1 MVELGR
7 HISGGYQQME
17 ISPESRSN
25 QDIYKILIGTVL
37 PRPIAWV
44 STVDHSGNPN
54 LAPFSFFTVASVNP
68 PILCFSPLLQ
78 ENSIEKDTLVNIKQT
93 SEFVVNIVSY
103 GLAQIMN
110 HTSGAYPPEVNE
122 FDVAGVTP
130 KQSTLVE
137 PPGVADSLVNFECKL
152 QQIISFGP
160 EPRAGNLVLGRVCN
174 IHIHPDIVKN
184 GEVDFRSLDAIGRL
198 GGNMYSTIRD
208 CFEMERPAL

>member
-1 MVELGR
+1 
-7 HISGGYQQME
+7 ME

-44 STVDHSGNPN
+44 STVDTSGNIN

-78 ENSIEKDTLVNIKQT
+78 ENSTEKDTLVNIKQT

-103 GLAQIMN
+103 GLAQAMN
-110 HTSGAYPPEVNE
+110 RTSGPYPSEVNE
-122 FDVAGVTP
+122 FDVAGVAA
-130 KQSTLVE
+130 KQSTLVK
-137 PPGVADSLVNFECKL
+137 PPCVADSLVNFECKL
-152 QQIISFGP
+152 HQIISFGS

-174 IHIHPDIVKN
+174 IHIHPDIVRN
-184 GEVDFRSLDAIGRL
+184 GEVDCESLDAIGRL
-198 GGNMYSTIRD
+198 GGNMYTTIRD
-208 CFEMERPAL
+208 CFEMERPAI

>member
-1 MVELGR
+1 
-7 HISGGYQQME
+7 ME
-17 ISPESRSN
+17 ISPESRAS

-44 STVDHSGNPN
+44 STVDPSGNIN

-103 GLAQIMN
+103 GLAQAMN
-110 HTSGAYPPEVNE
+110 STSAPYPSDVNE

-130 KQSTLVE
+130 KQSTFVE
-137 PPGVADSLVNFECKL
+137 PPCVADSLVNFECKL
-152 QQIISFGP
+152 QQIIPFGS

-174 IHIHPDIVKN
+174 IHIHPDIVRN
-184 GEVDFRSLDAIGRL
+184 GKVDSESLDAIGRL
-198 GGNMYSTIRD
+198 GGNMYTTIRD
-208 CFEMERPAL
+208 CFEMERPAI

>member
-1 MVELGR
+1 
-7 HISGGYQQME
+7 ME
-17 ISPESRSN
+17 VSPESRSN

-44 STVDHSGNPN
+44 STVDTLGNIN

-103 GLAQIMN
+103 GLAEAMN
-110 HTSGAYPPEVNE
+110 RTSGPYPSDVNE
-122 FDVAGVTP
+122 FDVARVAP
-130 KQSTLVE
+130 KQSTLVKA
-137 PPGVADSLVNFECKL
+137 PCVADSLVNFECKL
-152 QQIISFGP
+152 QQIISFGS

-174 IHIHPDIVKN
+174 IHIHPDIVRN
-184 GEVDFRSLDAIGRL
+184 GEVDCESLDAIGRL
-198 GGNMYSTIRD
+198 GGNMYTTIRD
-208 CFEMERPAL
+208 CFEMERPAI

>member
-1 MVELGR
+1 
-7 HISGGYQQME
+7 ME
-17 ISPESRSN
+17 ISPESGSS

-44 STVDHSGNPN
+44 STVDTSGNIN

-103 GLAQIMN
+103 SLAQAMN
-110 HTSGAYPPEVNE
+110 RTSGPYPSDVNE

-130 KQSTLVE
+130 KQSTFVE
-137 PPGVADSLVNFECKL
+137 PPCVADSLVNFECKL
-152 QQIISFGP
+152 QQIIPFGS
-160 EPRAGNLVLGRVCN
+160 EPRAGNLVLGQVCN
-174 IHIHPDIVKN
+174 IHIHPDIVSN
-184 GEVDFRSLDAIGRL
+184 GEVDNEALDAIGRL
-198 GGNMYSTIRD
+198 GGNMYTTIRD
-208 CFEMERPAL
+208 CFEMERPTI

>member
-1 MVELGR
+1 
-7 HISGGYQQME
+7 ME

-44 STVDHSGNPN
+44 STVDASGNIN

-78 ENSIEKDTLVNIKQT
+78 ENSIEKDTLVNIRQT

-103 GLAQIMN
+103 ALAQTMN
-110 HTSGAYPPEVNE
+110 RTSGPYPSDVNE
-122 FDVAGVTP
+122 FDVAGAAA
-130 KQSTLVE
+130 KQSTLVK
-137 PPGVADSLVNFECKL
+137 PPCVADSLVNFECKL
-152 QQIISFGP
+152 QQIIPFGS

-174 IHIHPDIVKN
+174 IHIHPDIVRN
-184 GEVDFRSLDAIGRL
+184 GEVDSKSLDAIGRL
-198 GGNMYSTIRD
+198 GGNMYTTIRD
-208 CFEMERPAL
+208 CFEMERPAI

>member
-1 MVELGR
+1 
-7 HISGGYQQME
+7 ME

-44 STVDHSGNPN
+44 STVDTSGNIN

-103 GLAQIMN
+103 GLAEAMN
-110 HTSGAYPPEVNE
+110 RTSGPYPSEVNE
-122 FDVAGVTP
+122 FDVAGVAA
-130 KQSTLVE
+130 KQSTIVK
-137 PPGVADSLVNFECKL
+137 PPCVADSLVNFECKL
-152 QQIISFGP
+152 HQIISFGS

-174 IHIHPDIVKN
+174 IHIHPDIVRN
-184 GEVDFRSLDAIGRL
+184 GEVDCKSLDAIGRL
-198 GGNMYSTIRD
+198 GGNMYTTIRD
-208 CFEMERPAL
+208 CFEMERPAI

>member
-1 MVELGR
+1 
-7 HISGGYQQME
+7 ME
-17 ISPESRSN
+17 IRPESRSN

-44 STVDHSGNPN
+44 STVDTSGNIN

-78 ENSIEKDTLVNIKQT
+78 ENSVEKDTLVNIKQT

-103 GLAQIMN
+103 GLARAMN
-110 HTSGAYPPEVNE
+110 RTSGSYPSEVNE
-122 FDVAGVTP
+122 FDVAGITA
-130 KQSTLVE
+130 KQSTLVK
-137 PPGVADSLVNFECKL
+137 PPCVADSLVNFECKL
-152 QQIISFGP
+152 QQIISFGS

-174 IHIHPDIVKN
+174 IHIHSDIVRN
-184 GEVDFRSLDAIGRL
+184 GEVDSMSLDAIGRL

-208 CFEMERPAL
+208 CFEMERLAI

>member
-1 MVELGR
+1 
-7 HISGGYQQME
+7 ME
-17 ISPESRSN
+17 ISPESRAS

-44 STVDHSGNPN
+44 STVDPSGNIN

-103 GLAQIMN
+103 GLAQAMN
-110 HTSGAYPPEVNE
+110 CTSAPYPSDVNE
-122 FDVAGVTP
+122 FDVAGVTA
-130 KQSTLVE
+130 KQSTLVK
-137 PPGVADSLVNFECKL
+137 PPCVADSLVNFECKL
-152 QQIISFGP
+152 QQIIPFGS

-174 IHIHPDIVKN
+174 IHIHPDIVRN
-184 GEVDFRSLDAIGRL
+184 GEVDSKSLDAIGRL

-208 CFEMERPAL
+208 CFEIERPAI